1 MLFLSGKGKFIFLCL
16 QSRNSCALPRRNY
29 LPTPGP
35 SCYTVTKKTA
45 LPAAAA
51 QRESGLTTYC
61 ATDGGGPHGDSTDKE
76 AWKVTAS
83 EQKRLK
89 TAKNH
94 QKSLSKFFGTN
105 RSGVKVPLLGPRK
118 KKPMTSWAFSLFT
131 SVQNLIISISMICGI
146 IPISGILRRTSR
158 PEIAPQAVFTDEA
171 ETARCVDKL

>member
-1 MLFLSGKGKFIFLCL
+1 MKNALPPGRALSEYDHTAETYYNTDSVVYDDSIFMLKRQENNGNARFLVSDFTGVTCGLKIGEVFPLCL
-16 QSRNSCALPRRNY
+16 QPRNSCVLSRRNY
-29 LPTPGP
+29 LPNPGP

-76 AWKVTAS
+76 PRKVTAS

-94 QKSLSKFFGTN
+94 QKKSFHVLWDHQVGGSSPST
-105 RSGVKVPLLGPRK
+105 
-118 KKPMTSWAFSLFT
+118 
-131 SVQNLIISISMICGI
+131 
-146 IPISGILRRTSR
+146 RTK
-158 PEIAPQAVFTDEA
+158 IG
-171 ETARCVDKL
+171 